1 MFKWLMGF
9 VNGRTTGF
17 SIAFFVMGHV
27 AHFLHRLDTT
37 YIGYMSVLMGFIVG
51 HSVKEDLQA
60 RFMSGKDVGPQGA
73 TSAEGLT
80 VEQAPG
86 PPSGFAPPGAH

>member
-1 MFKWLMGF
+1 
-9 VNGRTTGF
+9 
-17 SIAFFVMGHV
+17 
-27 AHFLHRLDTT
+27 
-37 YIGYMSVLMGFIVG
+37 MSVLMGFIVG